1 MYRIIKAAD
10 GTSIGMT
17 EAPNYI
23 KKAANGC
30 YNLCPEQDASGIVF
44 AGTVYHLL
52 DREGLEDA
60 ETVALEGTDAGVEIV
75 ELRSMAQSSV
85 KMNGQMSVA
94 AKFYVQSA
102 TNIPDTMALEMPDLF
117 KSWAEALDA
126 GKELPKDTII
136 NKDGQLYRVVQA
148 VTPQKHQPP
157 DGEGMLAIY
166 RPIDEEHTGAQDD
179 PTPWVYG
186 MDCEQGKYYTYGGKT
201 YLCNLTMPACVW
213 VPGTAGLWQ
222 WTEVTEVLEA

>member
-1 MYRIIKAAD
+1 MFKIIK
-10 GTSIGMT
+10 TSSGESLGMT

-23 KKAANGC
+23 RKAANGC
-30 YNLCPEQDASGIVF
+30 LNLCPEPEASGIVF

-52 DREGLEDA
+52 DREELDDA
-60 ETVALEGTDAGVEIV
+60 ETVALEETDAGVEIV

-148 VTPQKHQPP
+148 VTPQEHQPP

-166 RPIDEEHTGAQDD
+166 RPIEEEHTGAQDD
-179 PTPWVYG
+179 PIPWVYG

-213 VPGTAGLWQ
+213 APGTAGLWQ

>member
-1 MYRIIKAAD
+1 MFKIIK
-10 GTSIGMT
+10 TSSGESLGMT

-23 KKAANGC
+23 RKAANGC
-30 YNLCPEQDASGIVF
+30 LNLCPEPEASGIVF

-52 DREGLEDA
+52 DREELDDA
-60 ETVALEGTDAGVEIV
+60 ETVALEETDAGVEIV

-136 NKDGQLYRVVQA
+136 NKDGQLYCVVQD
-148 VTPQKHQPP
+148 VTPQEHQPP

-166 RPIDEEHTGAQDD
+166 RPIEEEHTGAQDD
-179 PTPWVYG
+179 PIPWVYG

-213 VPGTAGLWQ
+213 APGTAGLWQ

>member
-1 MYRIIKAAD
+1 MFKIIK
-10 GTSIGMT
+10 TSSGESLGMT

-23 KKAANGC
+23 RKAANGC
-30 YNLCPEQDASGIVF
+30 LNLCPEPEASGIVF

-52 DREGLEDA
+52 DREELDDA
-60 ETVALEGTDAGVEIV
+60 ETVALEETDAGVEIV

-148 VTPQKHQPP
+148 VTPQEHQPP

-179 PTPWVYG
+179 PIPWVYG
-186 MDCEQGKYYTYGGKT
+186 MDCEQGKYYSYGGKT

-213 VPGTAGLWQ
+213 APGTAGLWQ
-222 WTEVTEVLEA
+222 WTEVTEVPEE